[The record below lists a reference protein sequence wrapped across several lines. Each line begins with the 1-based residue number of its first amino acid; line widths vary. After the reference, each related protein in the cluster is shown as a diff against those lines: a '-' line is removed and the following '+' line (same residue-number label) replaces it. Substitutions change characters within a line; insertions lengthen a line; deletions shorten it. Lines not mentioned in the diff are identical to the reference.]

1 MRNLILTIGAA
12 VGAFALSD
20 AGVATA
26 QPQSQFTQGQFI
38 QAQFFDNAVST
49 PASTLLFGRDVAG
62 DAALEQAQFLWGG
75 RNYCWYDGG
84 WHGPGYYW
92 CGYAYRRGFGWGGGE
107 GWHGWSRGGGGR
119 GGFHGG
125 GGHDGGGFHGGGGH
139 IGGGGFHGGGG
150 HVGGG
155 GGHAGG
161 GHAGGGGHGGGG
173 GDHHH

>member
-12 VGAFALSD
+12 AGAFALSD
-20 AGVATA
+20 SGVAVA
-26 QPQSQFTQGQFI
+26 QPQAQVIQDQFI
-38 QAQFFDNAVST
+38 QAQFFDNAGST
-49 PASTLLFGRDVAG
+49 PSSTLLFGRDVAG

-75 RNYCWYDGG
+75 HNYCWYDGG

-125 GGHDGGGFHGGGGH
+125 GHVGHVGGHVGWGHVGGGKAGGGFH
-139 IGGGGFHGGGG
+139 
-150 HVGGG
+150 GG

-161 GHAGGGGHGGGG
+161 GHAGGG
-173 GDHHH
+173 DHHH